1 MVIKITKKLK
11 FYIPIE
17 QTNARKVAVAVVAA
31 LCTLALVIG
40 IACAVLF
47 LQTDRLTVEAGSDV
61 TAEMLTGD
69 NDAYFG
75 EDFDPEAVKKVGVY
89 YFTVFSGGKERQ
101 VRLEVVDT
109 KAPEI
114 EIRRIKWPVGRAR
127 APIPEDF
134 IGSIVEA
141 SEFSGYFVEELPEF
155 KKMGEYRAKVRFV
168 DESGNKTEI
177 FEVYLDLVSDGENP
191 TVQLTKS
198 SVTAKIGYDPAA
210 AERSIYEG
218 IATVKDNCAGDT
230 RFEIDDSG
238 VNYNKKGRYTAYVY
252 GYDMIGNRSDK
263 VALAVDVVDAPDE
276 N

>member
-1 MVIKITKKLK
+1 MVIKITKKIK

-17 QTNARKVAVAVVAA
+17 HESARKAAIVTVAV
-31 LCTLALVIG
+31 LCSLALVIG
-40 IACAVLF
+40 VVCAALF
-47 LQTDRLTVEAGSDV
+47 FKTDRFTVEAGSEV

-69 NDAYFG
+69 SGAYFG
-75 EDFDPEAVKKVGVY
+75 EDFDPNCVNRAGVY
-89 YFTVFSGGKERQ
+89 YFTVFLGGKAQEI
-101 VRLEVVDT
+101 RLEVVDT

-114 EIRRIKWPVGRAR
+114 EVVRIKWPVGRAR

-134 IGSIVEA
+134 IGSISEA

-155 KKMGEYRAKVRFV
+155 KKMGEYRAKVRFE
-168 DESGNKTEI
+168 DASGNKTQV
-177 FEVYLDLVSDGENP
+177 FEVCLELVSDGEKP
-191 TVQLTKS
+191 SVELTVED
-198 SVTAKIGYDPAA
+198 VTAEIGYDPAS

-230 RFEIDDSG
+230 RVEIDDSD

-263 VALAVDVVDAPDE
+263 VALIVEVVDAPEE

>member
-1 MVIKITKKLK
+1 MVIKITKKIK

-17 QTNARKVAVAVVAA
+17 QENARRAAIITVAA
-31 LCTLALVIG
+31 LCALALIIG
-40 IACAVLF
+40 IICASLF
-47 LQTDRLTVEAGSDV
+47 FKTDRFTVEAGSEV

-69 NDAYFG
+69 KEAYFG
-75 EDFDPEAVKKVGVY
+75 EDFDPNCVNRAGVY
-89 YFTVFSGGKERQ
+89 YFTVFSGGKAQE

-114 EIRRIKWPVGRAR
+114 SVVRIKWPVGRAR

-134 IGSIVEA
+134 IGSVIEA

-155 KKMGEYRAKVRFV
+155 KKMGEYRAKVRFE
-168 DESGNKTEI
+168 DAQGNKTEVM
-177 FEVYLDLVSDGENP
+177 EVCLELVSDGEKP
-191 TVQLTKS
+191 TVLLAVS
-198 SVTAKIGYDPAA
+198 GLVAEIGYDPQT

-218 IATVKDNCAGDT
+218 IATVRDNCAGDT
-230 RFEIDDSG
+230 RVEIDDSG

-263 VALAVDVVDAPDE
+263 VALTVEIVDT